1 MKKAV
6 DADGVVDDSD
16 VGVGV
21 GVDDGA
27 REKGPQAHSKQL
39 PLRNPPVHDSNAN
52 EAILIFFFDNAS
64 RTRFFCF
71 SAGEEGKEDLRYSS
85 RLL

>member
-6 DADGVVDDSD
+6 DADGVVDDSG

-21 GVDDGA
+21 GVDDGV

-39 PLRNPPVHDSNAN
+39 PLQNPPVYD
-52 EAILIFFFDNAS
+52 
-64 RTRFFCF
+64 
-71 SAGEEGKEDLRYSS
+71 
-85 RLL
+85 